1 MMFLKYLKDRC
12 WRIGALA
19 VFVLI
24 YYIVL
29 SLYNLPAESVLYA
42 AGLCVAAGAVMASVD
57 FIRYRKRHLC
67 LRELLYNVSIS
78 IDALPPTDTLIE
90 LDYQKLLRAAFDARV
105 AQQTLSE
112 RERADMM
119 EYFTLWAHQIKTPIA
134 AMRLILQGEDGD
146 LSHSLMGELFRI
158 EQYAEMALNYM
169 RLGSDSSDFVIRKY
183 ALDGIVKQVVRKY
196 ASLFIRKHLSLK
208 LAPIESSVLT
218 DEKWLCFALEQ
229 ILSNALKY
237 TNKGYISIFT
247 ENETTLVIQDTGVG
261 IAEEDLPRV
270 FDKGFTGLNG
280 RADKRATGVGLYLT
294 HRILTRLGHSIA
306 IDSEL
311 GRGTI
316 VRIDLHTD
324 SLNVQD

>member
-1 MMFLKYLKDRC
+1 
-12 WRIGALA
+12 
-19 VFVLI
+19 
-24 YYIVL
+24 
-29 SLYNLPAESVLYA
+29 
-42 AGLCVAAGAVMASVD
+42 MASVD
-57 FIRYRKRHLC
+57 FVRYRKRHLC